1 MKIDL
6 GKYAKQYEKEL
17 EKRINESTVTLLWD
31 VIQKSPVDTWEYLK
45 WNKRQL
51 AKKEGNKIVWVVY
64 NDSDN
69 AENVEEGWG
78 AREVKRHKSRRKWW
92 PVIHEGT
99 WAKVYLRAYLEKR
112 DEIKNNLT
120 KKILW

>member
-51 AKKEGNKIVWVVY
+51 AQKEWDKIIWVVY

-69 AENVEEGWG
+69 AENVEFGW
-78 AREVKRHKSRRKWW
+78 RKSSVNWHKNRRKWW
-92 PVIHEGT
+92 PVIFEWIG
-99 WAKVYLRAYLEKR
+99 ANVYLRSYLEKR